1 VTSSDCRTGSW
12 PNSARLDLLEMKPII
27 LSLSLWTEGGRKGGE
42 GGREGGVSN
51 HICPCFGRRS
61 DHTQPSLSLPPS
73 FDPNLPA
80 RTQLRV
86 SHDDSVVC
94 KVHGVLRP
102 TLNACRRITDDE
114 VEFPSHF
121 REHFADSIDGEGVF
135 VLGLGGGQ
143 EVEVGVA
150 FVFDH
155 GLLERAVPVED
166 VNEVEDHSSFRAL
179 GWREGEWREEGRG
192 D

>member
-1 VTSSDCRTGSW
+1 
-12 PNSARLDLLEMKPII
+12 M
-27 LSLSLWTEGGRKGGE
+27 
-42 GGREGGVSN
+42 
-51 HICPCFGRRS
+51 
-61 DHTQPSLSLPPS
+61 
-73 FDPNLPA
+73 
-80 RTQLRV
+80 
-86 SHDDSVVC
+86 
-94 KVHGVLRP
+94 LRP
-102 TLNACRRITDDE
+102 TLNACRRITDDKI
-114 VEFPSHF
+114 EFPSHF
-121 REHFADSIDGEGVF
+121 CEHFADSIDGEGVF

-192 D
+192 EMFEYKSGWVQIKKQGWVK